1 MFVLAFLL
9 LLLLFSVVG
18 SEHISLVLVGMASRE
33 HVIYLKM
40 DLGLFLYSLQSLAQ
54 LSAYSS

>member
-1 MFVLAFLL
+1 
-9 LLLLFSVVG
+9 
-18 SEHISLVLVGMASRE
+18 MASRE